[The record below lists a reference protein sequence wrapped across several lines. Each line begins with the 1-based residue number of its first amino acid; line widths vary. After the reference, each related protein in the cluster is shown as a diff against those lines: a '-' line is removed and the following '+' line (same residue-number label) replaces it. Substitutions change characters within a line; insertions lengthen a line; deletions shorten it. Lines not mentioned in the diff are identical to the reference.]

1 MRRLEPVIL
10 HLSQDDPKK
19 CSARKLARFDKAR
32 LVEHYRQL
40 PFGSLLLDPFSK
52 IALSPGDRNILENR
66 GIVAVDCSWED
77 AEEVFKKLK
86 KGHKLHPRALPLL
99 MAVNPVK
106 FGKWGEL
113 STLEAIASSYYILG
127 NQEIAR
133 DLLSIY
139 NWADKFIEINREPLD
154 AYAACKD
161 STEVVKVQDEF
172 V

>member
-1 MRRLEPVIL
+1 MKRLKPIIL

-19 CSARKLARFDKAR
+19 CSARKLARFDKAI
-32 LVEHYRQL
+32 LVEHYRNL

-52 IALSPGDRNILENR
+52 IALSPKDKNILEKS
-66 GIVAVDCSWED
+66 GIVAVDCSWAD
-77 AEEVFKKLK
+77 AEKVFKGLK
-86 KGHKLHPRALPLL
+86 KGHRLQPRALPLL

-113 STLEAIASSYYILG
+113 STLEAIAASYYIIG
-127 NQEIAR
+127 NPEKAR

-161 STEVVKVQDEF
+161 STEVVKVQSEF
-172 V
+172 I